1 MRAIITA
8 VMIALSGIV
17 ALPAAH
23 AHGPN
28 SAHHDVGP
36 EKAGEVAKENVAR
49 LVDDGK
55 LHRSWLDS
63 GDLTV
68 EKKEYES
75 GPEYMVVITNP
86 DSPDTSQRTLYVF
99 VSMRGEYL
107 AANFTGK

>member
-8 VMIALSGIV
+8 VMIALTGLAFV
-17 ALPAAH
+17 PGAY
-23 AHGPN
+23 AHGPD
-28 SAHHDVGP
+28 SAHHNVSA
-36 EKAGEVAKENVAR
+36 EKAGEVAKENVSR
-49 LVDDGK
+49 LVEEGK
-55 LHRSWLDS
+55 LHRSWLDA

-68 EKKEYES
+68 EKREYES

-86 DSPDTSQRTLYVF
+86 GSPDSSQRTLYVF